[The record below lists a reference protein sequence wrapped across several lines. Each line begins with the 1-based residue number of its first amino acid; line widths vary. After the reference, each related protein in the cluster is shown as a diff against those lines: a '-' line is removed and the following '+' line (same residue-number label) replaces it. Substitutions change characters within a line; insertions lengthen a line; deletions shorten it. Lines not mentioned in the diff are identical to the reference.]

1 MYLTISKICT
11 VSSRTVLSK
20 TTVRCLMHEPQSC
33 ANGMVA
39 FAKVQKYLENNCL
52 LAKKNK
58 IIVEL
63 YVYSRRDRRLSISK
77 QNLSSRT
84 LQQSKRRGGG
94 QFVPTLWQ
102 ASGGI
107 FH

>member
-11 VSSRTVLSK
+11 ASSRTLLSK
-20 TTVRCLMHEPQSC
+20 TTVRCLMPEPQSC

-39 FAKVQKYLENNCL
+39 FAKVQKYLESNSL

-63 YVYSRRDRRLSISK
+63 FVYSRRDWHLGISK

-84 LQQSKRRGGG
+84 LQQSKRRGG
-94 QFVPTLWQ
+94 
-102 ASGGI
+102 
-107 FH
+107 